1 MDLQAEIKWIQ
12 SELNEVKDPTFIKA
26 IKNMI
31 KYRRKVTASST
42 ERISVEQYNLELD
55 QSEKEIES
63 GHYYTQDQ
71 VEKIAGKWGRK

>member
-31 KYRRKVTASST
+31 KYRRKVTALST
-42 ERISVEQYNLELD
+42 ERITIEQYNNELEL
-55 QSEKEIES
+55 SEKEIES
-63 GHYYTQDQ
+63 GHYYTQEQ
-71 VEKIAGKWGRK
+71 VQKIAGQWGRK